1 MALPILKVK
10 RSEVAS
16 SVPSLTY
23 GEIGVNITDG
33 VLYVGNSSNSAV
45 ELGNYTTPT
54 QYKILDPIT
63 FDGTTTAWTI
73 SSGSTNFLNSEIDS
87 SARLMISVGGI
98 VQQPNLQAGSD
109 GFYISGGT
117 NLTTDPIQI
126 NFFEAPAANEAFFGV
141 AYGLS
146 EVPSVSAAT
155 NEQAI
160 AYSIVFGV

>member
-1 MALPILKVK
+1 MFPPNV
-10 RSEVAS
+10 
-16 SVPSLTY
+16 SLF
-23 GEIGVNITDG
+23 
-33 VLYVGNSSNSAV
+33 
-45 ELGNYTTPT
+45 
-54 QYKILDPIT
+54 K
-63 FDGTTTAWTI
+63 
-73 SSGSTNFLNSEIDS
+73 NFLNSEIDS

-146 EVPSVSAAT
+146 EVPSVCLLRDLKRL
-155 NEQAI
+155 QA
-160 AYSIVFGV
+160 VL